1 MNKQSKETKP
11 GFWDRV
17 GIGLSGICAIHCLL
31 VPVIVALIPLWPAF
45 EEFHEYTHF
54 IFFVA
59 IAPAV
64 YMSLRRRHQTPKIT
78 LLLISG
84 LFVIF
89 LAWYFN
95 EMLGEYG
102 EAGVTLIGSLLLITG
117 HWLNYKSKSKVE
129 A

>member
-1 MNKQSKETKP
+1 MNKETKESKP
-11 GFWDRV
+11 GFWDRI
-17 GIGLSGICAIHCLL
+17 GIGLSGVCAIHCLL

-45 EEFHEYTHF
+45 EEFHQYTHL
-54 IFFVA
+54 IFFIA

-64 YMSLRRRHQTPKIT
+64 YLSLRRRHNSPRIT
-78 LLLISG
+78 VLLLSG

-102 EAGVTLIGSLLLITG
+102 EAGITLVGSILLISG
-117 HWLNYKSKSKVE
+117 HWLNFKAKFSS
-129 A
+129 

>member
-1 MNKQSKETKP
+1 LNKETKESKP
-11 GFWDRV
+11 GFWDRI
-17 GIGLSGICAIHCLL
+17 GIGLSGVCAIHCLL

-45 EEFHEYTHF
+45 EEFHQYTHL
-54 IFFVA
+54 IFFIA

-64 YMSLRRRHQTPKIT
+64 YLSLRRRHNSPRIT
-78 LLLISG
+78 VLLLSG

-102 EAGVTLIGSLLLITG
+102 EAGITLVGSILLISG
-117 HWLNYKSKSKVE
+117 HWLNFKAKFSS
-129 A
+129 